1 MNFEVESYSPQPRQ
15 RKMDPEAAV
24 VANWRETHT
33 DSKLACVCSG
43 ERGPAQGTGHP
54 VASLSAAG
62 PPLAL
67 QASPRPGDGHTPGT
81 GG

>member
-1 MNFEVESYSPQPRQ
+1 MNFEVESYSPEPRH
-15 RKMDPEAAV
+15 REMDQEAAA
-24 VANWRETHT
+24 VANWREMHT

-54 VASLSAAG
+54 VASPSAAG

-67 QASPRPGDGHTPGT
+67 QAPPKAG
-81 GG
+81 